1 MCCCGDHHK
10 DKLAI
15 FSLYNVEM
23 HITVVSVLCSSV
35 TVLPYSM
42 SVCLSVCLWRLWI
55 VTIEVDAYQ
64 KIITLGTSLAATACP
79 AIKVYGKFPNFRI
92 KQSGVCK
99 RQFFHRKSKIYLK
112 RCSIQQKIQQSVD
125 INLYSPYR
133 LVTYRSQW
141 HCMTSEQV
149 QGHFKSPIWVSVIRF
164 TYYFALCLR

>member
-1 MCCCGDHHK
+1 MTLQQKSFSHYGGGVTEQWRALKNLNNSVCAVVEIIIRTSWPYFHCIMLKCILQWLACC
-10 DKLAI
+10 AP
-15 FSLYNVEM
+15 
-23 HITVVSVLCSSV
+23 VSRYCH
-35 TVLPYSM
+35 TP
-42 SVCLSVCLWRLWI
+42 CLSVCLWRLWI

-79 AIKVYGKFPNFRI
+79 AIKVYGKFPNFQI

-133 LVTYRSQW
+133 LVT
-141 HCMTSEQV
+141 
-149 QGHFKSPIWVSVIRF
+149 
-164 TYYFALCLR
+164 